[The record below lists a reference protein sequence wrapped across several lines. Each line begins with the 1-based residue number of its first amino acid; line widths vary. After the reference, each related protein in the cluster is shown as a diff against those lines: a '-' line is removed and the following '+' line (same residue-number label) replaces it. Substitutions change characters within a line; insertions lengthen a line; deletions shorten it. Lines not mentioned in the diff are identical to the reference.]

1 MTCFLLSCLLGVA
14 NTGSIYFKNINDCLY
29 YSKRLSG
36 QTMETEEGTKTYKC
50 ICKVVPYVNPKKV
63 KVY

>member
-1 MTCFLLSCLLGVA
+1 MTCFKLICLLGIV

-29 YSKRLSG
+29 YSERLSG
-36 QTMETEEGTKTYKC
+36 QTMESELGTQTYKC

-63 KVY
+63 RIY